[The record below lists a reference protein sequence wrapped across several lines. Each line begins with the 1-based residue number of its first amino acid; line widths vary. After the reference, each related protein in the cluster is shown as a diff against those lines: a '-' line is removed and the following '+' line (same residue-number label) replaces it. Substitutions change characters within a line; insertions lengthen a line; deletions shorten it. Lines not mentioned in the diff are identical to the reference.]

1 MRQQAVKLLCKITK
15 SEEEANKLE
24 ETVFAQTERPYED
37 TIRRL
42 LQGEN
47 LQTALLPAVLSKI
60 IIPEGAEK
68 CSKCKSRRITTFSL
82 QMRSADE
89 GKTVFY
95 TCSQCTHVWRQ

>member
-1 MRQQAVKLLCKITK
+1 MRKTAVQLLSKITK
-15 SEEEANKLE
+15 SEEEAIKLE
-24 ETVFAQTERPYED
+24 EAVFKQSNRPYED

-42 LQGEN
+42 LQSED
-47 LQTALLPAVLSKI
+47 LQSALLPPVLSKI
-60 IIPEGAEK
+60 VIPEGAET
-68 CSKCKSRRITTFSL
+68 CSKCNSRRITTFSL